1 MERARSLF
9 KEPVWGVGE
18 EEQGSSEEAA
28 NDQPL
33 EGWVGPG
40 NARVRWEVNWEPD
53 HGTQSLPTT
62 TYLRALHRV
71 RAQYMSIFFPMEMV
85 QEARLWDLSH
95 EPHQWSSV

>member
-1 MERARSLF
+1 M
-9 KEPVWGVGE
+9 GE

-40 NARVRWEVNWEPD
+40 EHKGQVEVNLEPE

-62 TYLRALHRV
+62 TYLRALHRA
-71 RAQYMSIFFPMEMV
+71 RTQYMSIFFPMVMV
-85 QEARLWDLSH
+85 QEARFWDLSH
-95 EPHQWSSV
+95 EPNQWSSV